1 MGGGVRT
8 AVHTPAR
15 ARARPKQG
23 HLTHVDSSILICAPG
38 EAPLQKRCFHL
49 AIRARLLLPI

>member
-1 MGGGVRT
+1 M
-8 AVHTPAR
+8 HTPAP

-23 HLTHVDSSILICAPG
+23 HLTDVDYSILICAPG

-49 AIRARLLLPI
+49 AVRARLLLRI